1 MAGEGTERQAGRV
14 RVGDGRWPCAAEGGP
29 ARPGCVGSDRS
40 VASVVRQGVGG
51 PSDKRDCL
59 DCRVAP
65 YKHPSAAGSRERGV
79 DGRGLSACGI
89 TVKAGA
95 GERTRTA
102 DLLITNQL
110 LYQLSYAGTGGK
122 RGLAGTSGGGHPAVS
137 ESRTGRRAEPGRPR
151 GDDAGTASG
160 SPSLPPYCSWLRC
173 GVHDRRGLP
182 SLAGS
187 AGGGDG
193 PRRLG
198 RRRRGHG
205 DGCGRASR
213 WHWTQLS
220 TMVM

>member
-1 MAGEGTERQAGRV
+1 MAETCFVEGENFGMDARLREW
-14 RVGDGRWPCAAEGGP
+14 GDGVGREC
-29 ARPGCVGSDRS
+29 GSDWARGGRLKGPYLHPTGRLGS
-40 VASVVRQGVGG
+40 DVGLDGQVA
-51 PSDKRDCL
+51 K
-59 DCRVAP
+59 CR
-65 YKHPSAAGSRERGV
+65 KLRG
-79 DGRGLSACGI
+79 
-89 TVKAGA
+89 KAGA

-122 RGLAGTSGGGHPAVS
+122 RGLAGTSGGGHPSVS
-137 ESRTGRRAEPGRPR
+137 ESRTGRRGEPGCPR
-151 GDDAGTASG
+151 RDDAGTAVG

-173 GVHDRRGLP
+173 GVHDRRGSP

-187 AGGGDG
+187 VGGWDG